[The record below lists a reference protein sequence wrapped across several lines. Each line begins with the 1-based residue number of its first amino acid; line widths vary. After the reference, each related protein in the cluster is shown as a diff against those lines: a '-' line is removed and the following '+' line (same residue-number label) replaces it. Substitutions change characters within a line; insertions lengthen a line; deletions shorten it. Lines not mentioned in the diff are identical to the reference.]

1 MYAGNPILD
10 EIKQGFKLRPT
21 KTVDKSKPVI
31 VAEIDDA
38 DSIAPTKRAPAPP
51 APSLQVDT
59 VPSEPTGGVK
69 TPRASPSPRSSPKPG
84 PSITTSSS
92 SAPLPGGGPPPPPPP
107 PPGAGFMPPPP
118 PPPPGAPPPPPPPG
132 AAPPTSTPAS
142 QKSRKSPS
150 PFPQLGGK
158 SPAEIDLGELLH
170 SIQGGVRLRKTVTND
185 KSGLIVDESL
195 KQKSVQLIE
204 PAPSTAFIPPKKD
217 PPRRDFQR
225 PVSPRNASYLQADLS
240 DDERFLTPTGRG
252 SEYGTPE
259 PDSPRLARKSPA
271 REEKKPDVAFSEK
284 SLKVTKEELEQEI
297 PTGTAA
303 ARIAKFMQSTGAN
316 DASNGGATVPRN
328 FRPSPVRFPITKEV
342 NNNAGGVNKP
352 KAPSKWA
359 PVETGGLRQPT
370 RVNVPLDR
378 NDRAHSEVRS
388 RSYTNLN
395 LQEPS
400 IERARTQSPQPREP
414 PKPVEAPP
422 PTSRAARKSV
432 GEEKRVRSDNPPPLP
447 KTQPPS
453 INEIPPSP
461 KTSITTPYT
470 FSKVNIPET
479 FRPKSPASSGRA
491 SPSPSQSSA
500 SIPSPSSV
508 SPGSTSPETPR
519 KRSTNPAFDKA
530 KEKFSGCLETPS
542 ASSRTTLTKG
552 RSASPIGSN
561 ETSKNT
567 SDVKKQRVI
576 NVPISAPWYHRSLSS
591 SEASETAHARRVVI
605 GMDSFSTLDP
615 DTFRRNYRFNIDLS
629 SDSPLSIVNR

>member
-1 MYAGNPILD
+1 RLGISLYAEWNIFCNSAYSIAIIRHNVLFFLRVVVHPITLFVPVEVGSAPKSYRVIGRLTMYAGNPILD

-59 VPSEPTGGVK
+59 VPSEPTGAVIPMQGSNPVVPSEPTGGVK

-84 PSITTSSS
+84 PSIATSSS
-92 SAPLPGGGPPPPPPP
+92 SAPLPGGGGPPPPPPP

-118 PPPPGAPPPPPPPG
+118 PPPPGAPPPPLPPG
-132 AAPPTSTPAS
+132 AAAPTSTPAS

-240 DDERFLTPTGRG
+240 DDESRKSPSPFPQLGGKSPAEIDLGELLHSIQGGVRLRKTVTNDKSGLIVDESLKQKSVQLIDPAPSTAFIPPKKDPPRRDFQRPVSPRNASYLQADLSDDERFLTPTGRG

-284 SLKVTKEELEQEI
+284 SLKVTKEELEQ
-297 PTGTAA
+297 
-303 ARIAKFMQSTGAN
+303 
-316 DASNGGATVPRN
+316 VV
-328 FRPSPVRFPITKEV
+328 FRVDVSLFITLCNHWV

-370 RVNVPLDR
+370 R
-378 NDRAHSEVRS
+378 
-388 RSYTNLN
+388 
-395 LQEPS
+395 
-400 IERARTQSPQPREP
+400 
-414 PKPVEAPP
+414 
-422 PTSRAARKSV
+422 
-432 GEEKRVRSDNPPPLP
+432 GE
-447 KTQPPS
+447 Q
-453 INEIPPSP
+453 
-461 KTSITTPYT
+461 
-470 FSKVNIPET
+470 
-479 FRPKSPASSGRA
+479 
-491 SPSPSQSSA
+491 
-500 SIPSPSSV
+500 
-508 SPGSTSPETPR
+508 
-519 KRSTNPAFDKA
+519 
-530 KEKFSGCLETPS
+530 
-542 ASSRTTLTKG
+542 
-552 RSASPIGSN
+552 
-561 ETSKNT
+561 
-567 SDVKKQRVI
+567 
-576 NVPISAPWYHRSLSS
+576 
-591 SEASETAHARRVVI
+591 
-605 GMDSFSTLDP
+605 
-615 DTFRRNYRFNIDLS
+615 
-629 SDSPLSIVNR
+629 